1 MIDNTKDSRFSQKQL
16 VIIYTIISL
25 LTLLVVWELVARFTK
40 ASMFL
45 PAASTVLGA
54 FFKSFVEPVGKY
66 TMLAHIGISL
76 YRVAVAFLLATV
88 AGIALGI
95 GMGYSKLLEAMLK
108 PIFEFIRP
116 IPPLAWIPLSI
127 LWFGLGDKS
136 KFFIIFLGCFTFIT
150 VNTYDG
156 ARNVDPEL
164 MGAARMLGAS
174 ERQVFFRIVLP
185 SSVPY
190 IFAGL
195 QIAVTAGW
203 SAVVGAEMV
212 RSDEG
217 VGWMIVRGMNTGNT
231 LQIMVGMVAIGIV
244 GFLLATLTSAL
255 ERRLCAWNEQKGM

>member
-1 MIDNTKDSRFSQKQL
+1 MIDTTKESRFSAKHL
-16 VIIYTIISL
+16 TIFYTLLSL
-25 LTLLVVWELVARFTK
+25 FSLLVVWELVARFTS

-45 PAASTVLGA
+45 PPASEILTA
-54 FFKSFVEPVGKY
+54 FFKSFIEPVGKY
-66 TMLAHIGISL
+66 TMPMHILVSL
-76 YRVAVAFLLATV
+76 YRAGVAFAISTV
-88 AGIALGI
+88 AGIALGV
-95 GMGYSKLLEAMLK
+95 GMGYSRLLEAILK

-127 LWFGLGDKS
+127 LWFGLGDQS
-136 KFFIIFLGCFTFIT
+136 KFFIIFLGCFCFIT

-156 ARNVDPEL
+156 AKNVDPAL

-231 LQIMVGMVAIGIV
+231 VQIMVGMVAIGII
-244 GFLLATLTSAL
+244 GFILANLTTAL
-255 ERRLCAWNEQKGM
+255 ERRLCAWNEQKGL

>member
-1 MIDNTKDSRFSQKQL
+1 VIDNTKESRFSQGQL
-16 VIIYTIISL
+16 KVICTIASL
-25 LTLLVVWELVARFTK
+25 IGLLIVWELLARFTR

-45 PAASTVLGA
+45 PRASEVLAA
-54 FFKSFVEPVGKY
+54 FCKSFVEPIGKH
-66 TMLAHIGISL
+66 TMLYHIGISL
-76 YRVAVAFLLATV
+76 YRVAVAFIIATV
-88 AGIALGI
+88 IGIALGVS
-95 GMGYSKLLEAMLK
+95 MGYSKLVEAIVK
-108 PIFEFIRP
+108 PVFEFIRP

-127 LWFGLGDKS
+127 LWFGLGDES
-136 KFFIIFLGCFTFIT
+136 KFFIIFLGCFSYIT

-156 ARNVDPEL
+156 AKNVDPEL

-203 SAVVGAEMV
+203 SAVVGAEMI

-217 VGWMIVRGMNTGNT
+217 VGWMIVRGMNVGNT
-231 LQIMVGMVAIGIV
+231 VQIMVGMVAIGIV
-244 GFLLATLTSAL
+244 GFVLATATSAL
-255 ERRLCAWNEQKGM
+255 ERRLCAWNTHNGI

>member
-1 MIDNTKDSRFSQKQL
+1 MIDNTKESRFSQGQL
-16 VIIYTIISL
+16 KVIYTIISL
-25 LTLLVVWELVARFTK
+25 MSLLVVWELVARFTS

-45 PAASTVLGA
+45 PRASEVMAAFV
-54 FFKSFVEPVGKY
+54 KSFVEPIGKY

-76 YRVAVAFLLATV
+76 YRVGVAFAIATV
-88 AGIALGI
+88 TGIVLGVT
-95 GMGYSKLLEAMLK
+95 MGYSKLVEAILK

-127 LWFGLGDKS
+127 LWFGLGDQS

-156 ARNVDPEL
+156 AKNVDPEL
-164 MGAARMLGAS
+164 IGAARMLGAS
-174 ERQVFFRIVLP
+174 ESQVFFRIVLP

-212 RSDEG
+212 RADEG

-244 GFLLATLTSAL
+244 GFILATVTSAL
-255 ERRLCAWNEQKGM
+255 ERRLCAWNIQKGM

>member
-1 MIDNTKDSRFSQKQL
+1 
-16 VIIYTIISL
+16 
-25 LTLLVVWELVARFTK
+25 
-40 ASMFL
+40 
-45 PAASTVLGA
+45 
-54 FFKSFVEPVGKY
+54 
-66 TMLAHIGISL
+66 
-76 YRVAVAFLLATV
+76 
-88 AGIALGI
+88 
-95 GMGYSKLLEAMLK
+95 
-108 PIFEFIRP
+108 
-116 IPPLAWIPLSI
+116 
-127 LWFGLGDKS
+127 
-136 KFFIIFLGCFTFIT
+136 
-150 VNTYDG
+150 
-156 ARNVDPEL
+156 

-255 ERRLCAWNEQKGM
+255 ERRLCAWNVQKGM

>member
-1 MIDNTKDSRFSQKQL
+1 MIDNTKESRFSEGQL
-16 VIIYTIISL
+16 KIIYTIISL
-25 LTLLVVWELVARFTK
+25 LSLLVVWELLATFTT

-45 PAASTVLGA
+45 PKASEVMAA
-54 FFKSFVEPVGKY
+54 FCKSFVEPIGKY
-66 TMLAHIGISL
+66 TMTAHIGISL
-76 YRVAVAFLLATV
+76 YRVGVAFAIATV
-88 AGIALGI
+88 TGIVLGVT
-95 GMGYSKLLEAMLK
+95 MGYSKLVEAMLK

-127 LWFGLGDKS
+127 LWFGLGDQS

-156 ARNVDPEL
+156 AKNVDPEL
-164 MGAARMLGAS
+164 IGAARMLGAS
-174 ERQVFFRIVLP
+174 ESQVFFRIVLP

-244 GFLLATLTSAL
+244 GFILATATSAL
-255 ERRLCAWNEQKGM
+255 ERRLCAWNIQKGM

>member
-1 MIDNTKDSRFSQKQL
+1 MIDTTKKSRFSAKQL
-16 VIIYTIISL
+16 TILYTIISL
-25 LTLLVVWELVARFTK
+25 LTLLVVWELVARFTS

-45 PAASTVLGA
+45 PPASVILAA
-54 FFKSFVEPVGKY
+54 FFKSFVVPVGKY
-66 TMLAHIGISL
+66 TMLVHIGISL
-76 YRVAVAFLLATV
+76 YRVGVAFAISTV
-88 AGIALGI
+88 TGIALGV
-95 GMGYSKLLEAMLK
+95 GMGYSPLVEAILK

-127 LWFGLGDKS
+127 LWFGLGDRS
-136 KFFIIFLGCFTFIT
+136 KFFIIFLGCFCFIT

-156 ARNVDPEL
+156 AKNVDPEL
-164 MGAARMLGAS
+164 MGAARMLGAN
-174 ERQVFFRIVLP
+174 ERQVFLKVVLP

-231 LQIMVGMVAIGIV
+231 VQIMVGMVAIGIV
-244 GFLLATLTSAL
+244 GFILANLTSAL

>member
-1 MIDNTKDSRFSQKQL
+1 MIDTTAKSRFSIKQL
-16 VIIYTIISL
+16 TVIYTVVSL
-25 LTLLVVWELVARFTK
+25 LSLLVVWELVARFTS

-45 PAASTVLGA
+45 PPASQVLA
-54 FFKSFVEPVGKY
+54 NFFKSFVEPVGKH
-66 TMLAHIGISL
+66 TMLYHIGISL
-76 YRVAVAFLLATV
+76 YRVAVAFALATV
-88 AGIALGI
+88 AGIALGV
-95 GMGYSKLLEAMLK
+95 GMGYSRIFEAIFK

-127 LWFGLGDKS
+127 LWFGLGDTG
-136 KFFIIFLGCFTFIT
+136 KFFIIFLGCFCFIT

-156 ARNVDPEL
+156 AKNVDSEL
-164 MGAARMLGAS
+164 MGAARMLGAN
-174 ERQVFFRIVLP
+174 ERQVFFEIVLP

-212 RSDEG
+212 QSNEG

-244 GFLLATLTSAL
+244 GFILANLTTAL

>member
-1 MIDNTKDSRFSQKQL
+1 MIDSTANSRFSDKQL
-16 VIIYTIISL
+16 IIIYTIISL
-25 LTLLVVWELVARFTK
+25 LSLLAVWELAARFTS

-45 PAASTVLGA
+45 PPASQVLAA
-54 FFKSFVEPVGKY
+54 FCKSFVEPIGKR
-66 TMLAHIGISL
+66 TMLAHIGVSL
-76 YRVAVAFLLATV
+76 YRVAVAFFFVTI
-88 AGIALGI
+88 AGIALGV
-95 GMGYSKLLEAMLK
+95 GMGYSRLLEAVLK

-127 LWFGLGDKS
+127 LWFGLGDTG
-136 KFFIIFLGCFTFIT
+136 KFFIIFLGCFCFIT

-156 ARNVDPEL
+156 AKNVDPEL
-164 MGAARMLGAS
+164 IGAARMLGAN
-174 ERQVFFRIVLP
+174 ERQVFFEIVLP

-203 SAVVGAEMV
+203 SAVVGAEMIQ
-212 RSDEG
+212 SNEG

-231 LQIMVGMVAIGIV
+231 VQIMVGIVAIGIV
-244 GFLLATLTSAL
+244 GFILANLTSAL